1 MKTPLNLCYTA
12 KKKKIKKKN
21 LNRLY
26 KTWLLALKR
35 GQGVGLNNAEYQIF
49 ETYLNKICKELKIND
64 I

>member
-1 MKTPLNLCYTA
+1 MKRPLNLCFTA

-35 GQGVGLNNAEYQIF
+35 GQGVGLNNTEYQIF

>member
-1 MKTPLNLCYTA
+1 MKTSLNLCFTA

-35 GQGVGLNNAEYQIF
+35 GQGVGLNNTEYQIF